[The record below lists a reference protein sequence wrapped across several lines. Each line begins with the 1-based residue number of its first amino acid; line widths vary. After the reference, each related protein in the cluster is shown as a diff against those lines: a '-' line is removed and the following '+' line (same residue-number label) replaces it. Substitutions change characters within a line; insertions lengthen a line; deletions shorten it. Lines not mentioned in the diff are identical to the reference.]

1 MNSHGTTT
9 PPRVSRSKRF
19 SRRAFLRA
27 AGAAAAA
34 VSVPVIIPARALGLG
49 RRIGPNDKIT
59 VGCIG
64 VGPQGQYVM
73 KNFMNNE
80 QARVIAVCDV
90 KNACCLEAK
99 QQVDGFYK
107 DANCVIH
114 RDFRE
119 LTARDDIDVVSI
131 ASTDHW
137 HVLHALSAVRAGKDV
152 YVEKPLAVSIA
163 ELQATRDAVHKHGR
177 LFQFGTQQRSSR
189 EFRFACELVRNR
201 LIGDL
206 HTIKVGAPPSIP
218 SENFPEQ
225 PVPDG
230 IDYEMWLG
238 PAPYAPYNEN
248 RVSHDYWWHC
258 SDYAIG
264 FISGWGIHH
273 IDIAQWG
280 NDTDLTG
287 PTEIAGTGVFP
298 KDGMCDCALK
308 WNIEAH
314 YENGV
319 RLDYTDDGQN
329 PHGITF
335 EGSEGW
341 VYVKRGLIDAQP
353 KSLLQYTL
361 KPDEIHL
368 YESTNHA
375 GNLLDCVRT
384 RAQTVCPID
393 VAARSDTICQISDM
407 AIRAERPLR
416 WDPATE
422 RFAGDDVANRALAR
436 AMREP
441 WRL

>member
-1 MNSHGTTT
+1 MRPT
-9 PPRVSRSKRF
+9 
-19 SRRAFLRA
+19 SRRDFLKYSTRTIA
-27 AGAAAAA
+27 ALSSAATF
-34 VSVPVIIPARALGLG
+34 SHTARGEHAK
-49 RRIGPNDKIT
+49 RDTANDKIVFGVIGLGGRGRDLSAGFARLDDAEVAYLCDVDLGR
-59 VGCIG
+59 VGDFPDTIARE
-64 VGPQGQYVM
+64 QGGRTPKVVQDMRRIYDDPDVD
-73 KNFMNNE
+73 
-80 QARVIAVCDV
+80 AVVIATC
-90 KNACCLEAK
+90 
-99 QQVDGFYK
+99 
-107 DANCVIH
+107 
-114 RDFRE
+114 
-119 LTARDDIDVVSI
+119 
-131 ASTDHW
+131 DHW
-137 HVLHALSAVRAGKDV
+137 HALAAVWACQAGKDV

-314 YENGV
+314 YENCV